1 MRIRISFSKTADLRY
16 TSILDLQKVW
26 ERAARRAQMG
36 LQYSQGFHPQAKIQ
50 IANPLPLGFSGK
62 NELVDLWIADFDSIH
77 QIQQRLLHAL
87 PNGMAINAI
96 EILPENAPSLPK
108 QVESSQYRITFHD
121 PQPEVNKL
129 KNKVSGLLTELSIIR
144 VRNGKSYDLRP
155 LISSL
160 EILLEDGKPTQ
171 IILNMPSGPGKT
183 GRPEEVMFELGFQ
196 WQDFQVERTRLVLGE
211 AQP

>member
-1 MRIRISFSKTADLRY
+1 MRIRISFSKTTDLRY

-26 ERAARRAQMG
+26 ERAARRAQLG

-87 PNGMAINAI
+87 PRGMAINAI

-121 PQPEVNKL
+121 PQPEINKL
-129 KNKVSGLLTELSIIR
+129 KNQVSGLLAEPSIIR
-144 VRNGKSYDLRP
+144 VRNGKSYDLRT